1 MAAFISLGNKA
12 NEQMLYRNSRI
23 FFSEEDNNSFISI
36 FDVKCLNGDV
46 QMVDECIALVL

>member
-12 NEQMLYRNSRI
+12 NEQMLYRNRI